1 MKERTLYKEQFRNLG
16 KKIDV
21 GSVIPSPQM
30 LNPYVILGFEE
41 DEKCNLFA
49 VVVFK
54 KDFETGNYSEED
66 VIKKSVSGVLMKKL
80 GRDLKREIDHISTD
94 EIYLFTQGKRYKTR
108 KEFEEENS
116 KYILKPHRQIQEP
129 FFRCFILG
137 LYVIVDISM
146 IFMGRHKHYDNFVI
160 IGGIVLNTLFFLY
173 LLLMPIY
180 YLSDVKK

>member
-1 MKERTLYKEQFRNLG
+1 MKERTLYEEQFRNLG
-16 KKIDV
+16 KKVDV

-66 VIKKSVSGVLMKKL
+66 VIKKSVSDVLSKKSE
-80 GRDLKREIDHISTD
+80 RDLKHEIDHISTD
-94 EIYLFTQGKRYKTR
+94 EIYIFTQGKRYKTR

-116 KYILKPHRQIQEP
+116 KYILKPHRQIQAP
-129 FFRCFILG
+129 FFRHLIL
-137 LYVIVDISM
+137 
-146 IFMGRHKHYDNFVI
+146 
-160 IGGIVLNTLFFLY
+160 VL
-173 LLLMPIY
+173 
-180 YLSDVKK
+180 